1 MVNSMLHRREDFP
14 LLRDEGAP
22 AYLDNACVTLKPDA
36 VIDAVNEYYT
46 MRPACGGRS
55 VHRLGTSVSRTIA
68 TTRRLMAEHIG
79 AQDTR
84 EVSFMKNATHALNQ
98 VAQGLSWNKGD
109 VVLTTDKEHNSNL
122 VPWLELERTHGVD
135 HRVLPSTEENT
146 FDLEGFEST
155 CSELGDRFKM
165 ISVGHVSNLDGVT
178 APVEEIAKIAHD
190 HGALVCV
197 DGAQSAPHM
206 PIDVTAL
213 GADFYAC
220 SIHKMMGP
228 SGMGSLWGRL
238 DLLESM
244 HPLITGGHTVAT
256 TTYEGAQWA
265 PPPARFEAGLGHYA
279 GIVGTE
285 AALTY
290 LADLN
295 LHDVHE
301 HEVNIN
307 RIMSE
312 GIRDL
317 DGVSI
322 IGPEDP
328 SKRGGICSILLDEHI
343 PSHDMAILL
352 DEAAGV
358 MVRSGRHCV
367 HSWFEDRKVPGD
379 SLRASAYFYTSEEDA
394 RRFVDVFSEAV
405 HAFNAA

>member
-1 MVNSMLHRREDFP
+1 MRDRREDFP
-14 LLRDEGAP
+14 LLRDDAAP

-36 VIDAVNEYYT
+36 VIEAVNEYYT

-68 TTRRLMAEHIG
+68 ASRRLMADHIG
-79 AQDTR
+79 CRNAE
-84 EVSFMKNATHALNQ
+84 EVAFMKNATHALNQ
-98 VAQGLSWNKGD
+98 VAKGLSWDKGD

-122 VPWLELERTHGVD
+122 VPWLELERSHGVD
-135 HRVLPSTEENT
+135 HRVLPSTPENT
-146 FDLEGFEST
+146 FDLEGFEAT
-155 CSELGDRFKM
+155 CAELTHRLKM
-165 ISVGHVSNLDGVT
+165 VSIGHVSNLDGVA
-178 APVEEIAKIAHD
+178 APIEDIAKIAHD

-206 PIDVTAL
+206 PIDVERL

-228 SGMGSLWGRL
+228 SGMGSLWGRM
-238 DLLESM
+238 DLLETM
-244 HPLITGGHTVAT
+244 HPVLTGGHTVAT
-256 TTYEGAQWA
+256 TTYERVEWA
-265 PPPARFEAGLGHYA
+265 APPARFEAGLGHYA

-290 LADLN
+290 LKDVD
-295 LHDVHE
+295 LHDVHA
-301 HEVNIN
+301 HEVKIN

-312 GIRDL
+312 GVRDL
-317 DGVSI
+317 EGVTI

-328 SKRGGICSILLDEHI
+328 GQRGGICSILLDEHL
-343 PSHDMAILL
+343 PSHDLAILL

-367 HSWFEDRKVPGD
+367 HSWFEDRNVPGD

-405 HAFNAA
+405 NAFNAA